1 MRILV
6 TGASGY
12 VGSYLVPALLKAGHQ
27 VVAWGGP
34 AWQPDLS
41 APNLSARGV
50 DLEHW
55 TEPPADV
62 CRLDSV
68 IWLAQGNGYR
78 QFPERTVSLVAV
90 NVLALTRVLDIARR
104 AGAKSFLY
112 ASTGNVYAPS
122 LLATPED
129 APLQPV
135 DLYSC
140 TKRTGEELVQL
151 YGPWMAP
158 IIVRLFGVYGPNQ
171 RDRLLPNLLHRIVGK
186 QPILV
191 EPAIQNQPD
200 EGLRWTPCHV
210 RDVVQILVRLVTE
223 NTERCV
229 LNLAGPDVVSIAQI
243 ANAAAQLLVRK
254 VTLQLQ
260 KGPRQR
266 DLVAD
271 SSRLRGRIPDFTFIP
286 FMDGLAECVNALGA

>member
-34 AWQPDLS
+34 AWQPDRS
-41 APNLSARGV
+41 ATNLTARGV

-55 TEPPADV
+55 TEPASDV
-62 CRLDSV
+62 DRLDSV

-78 QFPERTVSLVAV
+78 QFPERAASLVAV

-122 LLATPED
+122 LEATAEE
-129 APLQPV
+129 APLRPV

-151 YGPWMAP
+151 YEPWMAP
-158 IIVRLFGVYGPNQ
+158 IIVRLFGVYGPYQ
-171 RDRLLPNLLHRIVGK
+171 RDRLLPNLLNRIVRK

-191 EPAIQNQPD
+191 EPAIQEQPD

-210 RDVVQILVRLVTE
+210 RDVVQVLVKLATE
-223 NTERCV
+223 KSESCV
-229 LNLAGPDVVSIAQI
+229 LNLAGPEVVSIVQI
-243 ANAAAQLLVRK
+243 ANAAARLIGEQVS
-254 VTLQLQ
+254 LQFQNRL
-260 KGPRQR
+260 RQR

-271 SSRLRGRIPDFTFIP
+271 TSRLRGRIPDLAFIP
-286 FMDGLAECVNALGA
+286 FMDGLAECVNALGV